1 MNRPLPTQAL
11 SVKEIGSFHVGGRQV
26 TLSGLGRR
34 EFSYTEGAPS
44 LTVDPNGDFEVE
56 QLYVQYVRLSD
67 PRGKYPLLL
76 WHGGGMSGVT
86 WETTPDGRHGWQM
99 FFLRAGHD
107 VYVSDA
113 VERGRAGWARYPE
126 VFEAEPFFRTK
137 KEAWELF
144 RVGPIGSYVSDA
156 AKRSAHAGQQFPVFA
171 FDQFCKQTVPRWA
184 CNDASAQA
192 AYGALVEKVG
202 PCVVIVHSQ
211 GGNFG
216 FMAAHRAPDKV
227 KALVAVEPSGAPD
240 PAGINMGGL
249 RGVPHLFVWGDY
261 LHTHP
266 VWARAIETSARYRDA
281 LVAAGGTADWLELP
295 KIGVAGNSHFPM
307 MDRNSDEI
315 ARRIQDWFT
324 QQQLMRSA

>member
-156 AKRSAHAGQQFPVFA
+156 AKRSAHAGP
-171 FDQFCKQTVPRWA
+171 D
-184 CNDASAQA
+184 S
-192 AYGALVEKVG
+192 GAVRHDRVVDCQPEPAERSG
-202 PCVVIVHSQ
+202 P
-211 GGNFG
+211 
-216 FMAAHRAPDKV
+216 
-227 KALVAVEPSGAPD
+227 VAVSLRFLCCCRRLRLS
-240 PAGINMGGL
+240 AG
-249 RGVPHLFVWGDY
+249 
-261 LHTHP
+261 T
-266 VWARAIETSARYRDA
+266 
-281 LVAAGGTADWLELP
+281 
-295 KIGVAGNSHFPM
+295 
-307 MDRNSDEI
+307 
-315 ARRIQDWFT
+315 
-324 QQQLMRSA
+324 

>member
-26 TLSGLGRR
+26 TLSGLGEEEISVSAGGTPR
-34 EFSYTEGAPS
+34 P
-44 LTVDPNGDFEVE
+44 GDAHA
-56 QLYVQYVRLSD
+56 D
-67 PRGKYPLLL
+67 C
-76 WHGGGMSGVT
+76 
-86 WETTPDGRHGWQM
+86 
-99 FFLRAGHD
+99 
-107 VYVSDA
+107 
-113 VERGRAGWARYPE
+113 GRAGWVRYRE

-137 KEAWELF
+137 KGAWELF

-184 CNDASAQA
+184 CNDAPAQA

-227 KALVAVEPSGAPD
+227 KALVAVEASGAPD

-249 RGVPHLFVWGDY
+249 GGAPHLFGWGDY
-261 LHTHP
+261 
-266 VWARAIETSARYRDA
+266 
-281 LVAAGGTADWLELP
+281 
-295 KIGVAGNSHFPM
+295 
-307 MDRNSDEI
+307 
-315 ARRIQDWFT
+315 
-324 QQQLMRSA
+324 